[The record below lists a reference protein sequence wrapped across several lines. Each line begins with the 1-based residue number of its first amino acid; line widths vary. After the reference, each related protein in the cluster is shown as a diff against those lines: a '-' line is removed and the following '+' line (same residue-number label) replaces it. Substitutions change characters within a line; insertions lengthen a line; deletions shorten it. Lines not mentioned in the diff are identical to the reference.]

1 MAKLA
6 YAPDFICVTS
16 LEEIMWH
23 ITLYPKVLYKDILC
37 SVWKNELG
45 TIYLTRSPEDTDATK
60 WYEKAMSYGFYEM
73 HYGLIGLII
82 EDLNE
87 ITIL

>member
-1 MAKLA
+1 MQ
-6 YAPDFICVTS
+6 
-16 LEEIMWH
+16 H

-37 SVWKNELG
+37 AVWKNEMG
-45 TIYLTRSPEDTDATK
+45 TIYLTRSLEDTDANK

-82 EDLNE
+82 DDLDE

>member
-1 MAKLA
+1 M
-6 YAPDFICVTS
+6 
-16 LEEIMWH
+16 
-23 ITLYPKVLYKDILC
+23 
-37 SVWKNELG
+37 G
-45 TIYLTRSPEDTDATK
+45 TIYLTRSLEDTDANK

-82 EDLNE
+82 DDLDE